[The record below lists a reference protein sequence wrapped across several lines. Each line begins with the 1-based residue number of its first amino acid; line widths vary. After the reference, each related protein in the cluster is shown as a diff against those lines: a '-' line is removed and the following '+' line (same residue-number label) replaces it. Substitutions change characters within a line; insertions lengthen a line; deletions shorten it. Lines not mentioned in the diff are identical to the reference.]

1 MAASWPRD
9 DGDMA
14 IARKNPSVGANGTD
28 VAVFVP
34 TALQAVR
41 SSNGCPGAKAWVLV
55 TAWVLQ

>member
-14 IARKNPSVGANGTD
+14 IARKNPSAVANGAD

-34 TALQAVR
+34 KALQAV
-41 SSNGCPGAKAWVLV
+41 
-55 TAWVLQ
+55 